1 MKRRVGGGSLI
12 LVALFFASS
21 GALRIGD
28 SIGTALAEAKGKE
41 EADASKDLSQG
52 EPNAEEHASAEDSDM
67 EGDASCPPPPAELA
81 ASLLEREGRLA
92 SQEAAI
98 ADREAAIAL
107 ANEAV
112 TLRLEELKKAEEEL
126 RATLALADG
135 AAEEDIA
142 RLVAVYETMKPK
154 DAARLF
160 DAMDAEF
167 AAGFLGSMRPDAAG
181 AIMAGMTPEKA
192 YAVTAILAGR
202 NSSVPKE

>member
-1 MKRRVGGGSLI
+1 MKRRVGRGSLVVI
-12 LVALFFASS
+12 ALLFASS
-21 GALRIGD
+21 SALRIGD
-28 SIGTALAEAKGKE
+28 GVGTALAEAKGAE
-41 EADASKDLSQG
+41 EAEAEMDAGKDTAG
-52 EPNAEEHASAEDSDM
+52 M
-67 EGDASCPPPPAELA
+67 EVAAMEQDETGATCPPPPAELA

-98 ADREAAIAL
+98 ADREAALAL
-107 ANEAV
+107 ADQAI
-112 TLRLEELKKAEEEL
+112 TLRLDQLKQAEEAL
-126 RATLALADG
+126 RATLAMADG

-167 AAGFLGSMRPDAAG
+167 AAGFLGNMRPDAAA

-192 YAVTAILAGR
+192 YAVTAVLAGR

>member
-1 MKRRVGGGSLI
+1 MKRRVGRGSLVLI
-12 LVALFFASS
+12 ALLFACS

-28 SIGTALAEAKGKE
+28 GIGSALAEAKGAK
-41 EADASKDLSQG
+41 EADAEMDHDGAEAAVEGHEAVEGISEG
-52 EPNAEEHASAEDSDM
+52 NAV
-67 EGDASCPPPPAELA
+67 CPPPPAELA

-98 ADREAAIAL
+98 ADREAALAL
-107 ANEAV
+107 ADEAI
-112 TLRLEELKKAEEEL
+112 TLRLDELKKAEEEL
-126 RATLALADG
+126 RATLAMADG

-167 AAGFLGSMRPDAAG
+167 AAGFLGNMRPDAA
-181 AIMAGMTPEKA
+181 AAVMAGMTPEKA

>member
-1 MKRRVGGGSLI
+1 MKRRVGRGSLVVI
-12 LVALFFASS
+12 ALLFASS
-21 GALRIGD
+21 SALRIGD
-28 SIGTALAEAKGKE
+28 GIGTALAEAQKADENVE
-41 EADASKDLSQG
+41 EGAG
-52 EPNAEEHASAEDSDM
+52 GEEHAMAEGSEGAGASA
-67 EGDASCPPPPAELA
+67 GADAACPAPPAELA

-98 ADREAAIAL
+98 ADREAALAL
-107 ANEAV
+107 ADQAI
-112 TLRLEELKKAEEEL
+112 TLRLDELKKAEEEL
-126 RATLALADG
+126 RATLAMADG

-160 DAMDAEF
+160 EAMDAEF
-167 AAGFLGSMRPDAAG
+167 AAGFLGNMRPDAAA

>member
-1 MKRRVGGGSLI
+1 MKRRVGRGSLI
-12 LVALFFASS
+12 LIALLFASS

-28 SIGTALAEAKGKE
+28 GLGTALAEAKGA
-41 EADASKDLSQG
+41 EA
-52 EPNAEEHASAEDSDM
+52 AEAGMEDGDGSSADEHAAM
-67 EGDASCPPPPAELA
+67 EGEMAEAGTSCPLPPAELA

-98 ADREAAIAL
+98 ADREAALAL
-107 ANEAV
+107 ADEAI
-112 TLRLEELKKAEEEL
+112 TLRLDELKKAEEAL
-126 RATLALADG
+126 RATLAMADG
-135 AAEEDIA
+135 AAAEDIA

-167 AAGFLGSMRPDAAG
+167 AAGFLGNMRPDAAA
-181 AIMAGMTPEKA
+181 AIMAGMNPEKA